1 MAFHSMVTMGSN
13 NNKRTSEWK
22 CGGREAREFCF
33 TSFRAPGVFRAG
45 FHFVRVTLN
54 HAKA

>member
-13 NNKRTSEWK
+13 NNKRVSEWERR
-22 CGGREAREFCF
+22 GREAREFASQF
-33 TSFRAPGVFRAG
+33 SRTRRFRAG

>member
-1 MAFHSMVTMGSN
+1 MAFHSMVTIGSN
-13 NNKRTSEWK
+13 NNKRTS
-22 CGGREAREFCF
+22 GRECWGKEAREFASQVSR
-33 TSFRAPGVFRAG
+33 TRRFRAG